1 MDMRYFGTLPDG
13 KDIYAFTI
21 TDDAAKAEII
31 TYGASIRSFKPFGVT
46 DVIGGFDSLEDYM
59 TDTSNQGAIV
69 GRVANRIEGASIEI
83 EGKVYP
89 LVNNDNGNCLHG
101 GVGFQHRAWSVD
113 YFSSDT
119 LALSYYSPDGE
130 DGFPGALTVQVKYTI
145 KDSAIHIEYDAIPEE
160 TTAIA
165 LTNHAFFNFDG
176 FGGDI
181 RKHKLQIFAER
192 YTEVN
197 ENLIPNGNRPF
208 VDGTDIDF
216 REMRYIDNG
225 IGEFKGY
232 DNNMILSPTSY
243 KLFDE
248 QKLGLVAIAE
258 NDKFLMNV
266 YTDQPGMQLYTGY
279 FLGKGPDFKGGIPQ
293 IQYGGFCLE
302 TQTEPNCV
310 KHGEGIYH
318 SGEKYRH
325 YTVYEFHKK

>member
-1 MDMRYFGTLPDG
+1 MDMRYFGSLPNG
-13 KDIYAFTI
+13 KKIYAFTI
-21 TDDAAKAEII
+21 SDGTAKADII
-31 TYGASIRSFKPFGVT
+31 TYGASIRSFKPFGTT

-130 DGFPGALTVQVKYTI
+130 DGFPGALTVRVKYTV

-216 REMRYIDNG
+216 RKMRYIDNEN
-225 IGEFKGY
+225 GEFKGY

-248 QKLGLVAIAE
+248 QKLGLVAIAG
-258 NDKFLMNV
+258 NDKLSMNV

-279 FLGKGPDFKGGIPQ
+279 FLGNGPDFKGGIPQ

-318 SGEKYRH
+318 PGEKYRH

>member
-1 MDMRYFGTLPDG
+1 MSTTTSKSLLKIMLRNVVWQQTGLSRAFVISYKAVPDG
-13 KDIYAFTI
+13 AT
-21 TDDAAKAEII
+21 
-31 TYGASIRSFKPFGVT
+31 P
-46 DVIGGFDSLEDYM
+46 
-59 TDTSNQGAIV
+59 
-69 GRVANRIEGASIEI
+69 
-83 EGKVYP
+83 
-89 LVNNDNGNCLHG
+89 
-101 GVGFQHRAWSVD
+101 
-113 YFSSDT
+113 
-119 LALSYYSPDGE
+119 
-130 DGFPGALTVQVKYTI
+130 
-145 KDSAIHIEYDAIPEE
+145 
-160 TTAIA
+160 IA

-181 RKHKLQIFAER
+181 RKRKLQIFAER

-216 REMRYIDNG
+216 REMRYIDKG

-258 NDKFLMNV
+258 NDKLSMNV
-266 YTDQPGMQLYTGY
+266 YTDQPGMQLYIGY

-293 IQYGGFCLE
+293 IQYGGFFLE